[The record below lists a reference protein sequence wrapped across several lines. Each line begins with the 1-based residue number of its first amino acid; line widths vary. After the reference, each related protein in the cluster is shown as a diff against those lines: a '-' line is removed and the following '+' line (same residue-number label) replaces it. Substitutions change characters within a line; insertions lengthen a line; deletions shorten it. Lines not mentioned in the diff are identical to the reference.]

1 MSSNDFEYKRLLELR
16 KMSIQELSSYYRKL
30 RSYEYDTNKQLESSK
45 IKKKIYFLTSLIL
58 KIDRI
63 LSGRKLILFDDKRT
77 NNTSKG
83 KIYASSHVGRYDIES
98 AMEAIGEQAYFV
110 MGDPG
115 ETY

>member
-63 LSGRKLILFDDKRT
+63 LSGRKLILFDIFR
-77 NNTSKG
+77 
-83 KIYASSHVGRYDIES
+83 R
-98 AMEAIGEQAYFV
+98 
-110 MGDPG
+110 
-115 ETY
+115 